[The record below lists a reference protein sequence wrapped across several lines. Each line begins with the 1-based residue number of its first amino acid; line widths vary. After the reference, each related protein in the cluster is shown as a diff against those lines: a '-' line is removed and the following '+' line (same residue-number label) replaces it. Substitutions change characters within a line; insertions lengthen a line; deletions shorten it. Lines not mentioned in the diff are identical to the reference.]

1 MRRLR
6 VHTAL
11 LLVSGWLALA
21 CGGPDTLADG
31 LPPGALLSARR
42 ADLVRLLEH
51 FSALEGTPLASRAGA
66 LARALPDCD
75 ELEARHPRGDLA
87 ALLADLRCRTP
98 EAGLEALHRQRGG
111 DALAVAWPLDG
122 EMRLHGRLALAA
134 DGDAHVT
141 LDLPRAAVDA
151 SRALL
156 LPGERTAGPGVLSA
170 EESLLHA
177 RVRPLSGL
185 DLAALVPDGSQ
196 GDQLFRLK
204 SRLFTGSVL
213 DGTWEVAVYLP
224 EEGRQMPRAALAL
237 GFASRAAALLA
248 MDAFLDDLEATWP
261 LRRSEF
267 SPDGRPGA
275 CFLELRILPEFAPC
289 YVATQHALVVGYS
302 PASVLH
308 ALDGA
313 PAPQID
319 AAGDLRVD
327 LARFPEA
334 DARLA
339 RARGRTQTVGLPAW
353 PWRLLR
359 ARGQSRAGSVEL
371 RVDLLG
377 EAGA

>member
-1 MRRLR
+1 
-6 VHTAL
+6 
-11 LLVSGWLALA
+11 
-21 CGGPDTLADG
+21 
-31 LPPGALLSARR
+31 
-42 ADLVRLLEH
+42 
-51 FSALEGTPLASRAGA
+51 
-66 LARALPDCD
+66 
-75 ELEARHPRGDLA
+75 
-87 ALLADLRCRTP
+87 
-98 EAGLEALHRQRGG
+98 
-111 DALAVAWPLDG
+111 
-122 EMRLHGRLALAA
+122 MRLHGRLALAA

-156 LPGERTAGPGVLSA
+156 LPGERTAGPGILSA

-237 GFASRAAALLA
+237 GFANRAAAVLA
-248 MDAFLDDLEATWP
+248 MNAFLDDLESTWP

-267 SPDGRPGA
+267 SPGGRPGA

-289 YVATQHALVVGYS
+289 YVATERALVVGYS

-308 ALDGA
+308 ATGGA
-313 PAPQID
+313 PPPEID
-319 AAGDLRVD
+319 AGGGLLVD

-339 RARGRTQTVGLPAW
+339 RARGRAQTAGLAAW
-353 PWRLLR
+353 PWGLLR
-359 ARGQSRAGSVEL
+359 AQGRSRAGRVEL
-371 RVDLLG
+371 RVDLVG